1 MAIPEA
7 KRILSS
13 PSAFDFDKDGIVDI
27 AFGTEDGR
35 IVIARSNIKRKEI
48 EIITDIK
55 ASNSPITSTPLI
67 ADIDGDKNIEI
78 VYTNT
83 QDSIQVLN
91 TDVKTIKNLQIWPM
105 FLANSQHTS
114 KVSLAQYKKTY
125 TNMIMFGIALFILLV
140 FVKIRGM
147 IKKSKKRVKVIY
159 L

>member
-1 MAIPEA
+1 MPIPDA

-35 IVIARSNIKRKEI
+35 IVIAKSNIKRKEM
-48 EIITDIK
+48 EVITDIK

-67 ADIDGDKNIEI
+67 ADINGDKNIEI
-78 VYTNT
+78 VYTNI

-91 TDVKTIKNLQIWPM
+91 TNVKTIKNLRIWPM
-105 FLANSQHTS
+105 FLANAQHTS
-114 KVSLAQYKKTY
+114 EVSLEHFKKNY
-125 TNMIMFGIALFILLV
+125 MKMIIFGIVLFILLI
-140 FVKIRGM
+140 FIKIRGI